1 MYKITYSV
9 AMGGL
14 WLAVLALVG
23 CRNAPVRPEEPT
35 TPTSW
40 KQAPQVNVASE
51 QMSLASEQMSLAS
64 EQMSLA
70 TLPQWAD
77 LQDPVLLT
85 LQAKVL
91 QANLDIRQ
99 AALRLQSSATVLGLK
114 DLRLTPSLSA
124 SYGGSKPL
132 KSSPQTV
139 NDGWSQS
146 WSLSASMSWEFD
158 LWGRI
163 AAEREEQL
171 TQHEALFADEQAA
184 RVALVSRT
192 AELWWQ
198 LGELTA
204 RQPFVEEQVNHAEEA
219 LPLVRARVQ
228 EGKLLPVELDRAS
241 IRFLDARNRLA
252 DLRAERQLRLQDLA
266 LLLGETQLDQVQALS
281 SSARLP
287 ATDRLI
293 WTQQAMAT
301 PTRILERRPDVLR
314 SRLQVDGALANLKI
328 AQASRYPSLTL
339 TGGVA
344 SSGDR
349 LSNWLDQPR
358 GSVSSSLLVPL
369 IDWRRLALQEK
380 SRRTELDM
388 AALALRDTLNKAIS
402 EVETCWVEAQRLDR
416 RIEFQEAALS
426 EAQANE
432 ARTQVRLEVGAKS
445 LADWLKTQDALLDAR
460 QQLLQLQ
467 LNAWIN
473 QSAFLKA
480 LGGAG

>member
-14 WLAVLALVG
+14 WLVTLALVG
-23 CRNAPVRPEEPT
+23 CHNAAVRPEEPT
-35 TPTSW
+35 APTSW
-40 KQAPQVNVASE
+40 KQAPQVNGASE
-51 QMSLASEQMSLAS
+51 QMSLAA
-64 EQMSLA
+64 
-70 TLPQWAD
+70 LPQWAD
-77 LQDPVLLT
+77 LQDSVLLA
-85 LQAKVL
+85 LQANVL
-91 QANLDIRQ
+91 QANLDLRQ
-99 AALRLQSSATVLGLK
+99 AALRLQSSATALGIK
-114 DLRLTPSLSA
+114 DLRLTPNLSA

-132 KSSPQTV
+132 KSSPQAV
-139 NDGWSQS
+139 NNGWNQN

-171 TQHEALFADEQAA
+171 TQHETLFADEQAA

-204 RQPFVEEQVNHAEEA
+204 RQPLVEEQVNHAEEA
-219 LPLVRARVQ
+219 LPLVRARLQ

-241 IRFLDARNRLA
+241 IRCLQARHRLA
-252 DLRAERQLRLQDLA
+252 DVRAERQLRLQDLA

-281 SSARLP
+281 ASARLP

-293 WTQQAMAT
+293 WTQQAVAA

-314 SRLQVDGALANLKI
+314 SRLQVDGALANLKV

-339 TGGVA
+339 TGGLA

-358 GSVSSSLLVPL
+358 GSVSSSLVVPL
-369 IDWRRLALQEK
+369 IDWRRLVLQEK
-380 SRRTELDM
+380 SRRTELER
-388 AALALRDTLNKAIS
+388 AALALRDTLNKSIS
-402 EVETCWVEAQRLDR
+402 EVETCWVQAQRLSLQ
-416 RIEFQEAALS
+416 IEYQEAALS
-426 EAQANE
+426 EVQTNE
-432 ARTQVRLEVGAKS
+432 ARARIRLEVGAIS
-445 LADWLKTQDALLDAR
+445 RADWLQTQDALLEAR

-467 LNAWIN
+467 LNAWLN